1 MFALR
6 RALQPSTYT
15 GVAGP
20 HAGLGLELYAQVT
33 SPLRRYLDLVAHQ
46 QLRAYLRGEDLLE
59 AQAVLERVGA
69 AAAVSQD
76 VRRAERLARR
86 HWTLVYLTQNPD
98 WRGEGIVVDR
108 RDRRVTL
115 LVPELDL
122 EAQVHLR
129 EVPPLNSSVPVAVEG
144 VNLAELDVYLGGL
157 VPTLVDAAKSGPP

>member
-1 MFALR
+1 
-6 RALQPSTYT
+6 
-15 GVAGP
+15 
-20 HAGLGLELYAQVT
+20 
-33 SPLRRYLDLVAHQ
+33 
-46 QLRAYLRGEDLLE
+46 
-59 AQAVLERVGA
+59 VLERVGA

-129 EVPPLNSSVPVAVEG
+129 EVPSLNSSVPVAVEG

-157 VPTLVDAAKSGPP
+157 VPTLVDAAKSGTP